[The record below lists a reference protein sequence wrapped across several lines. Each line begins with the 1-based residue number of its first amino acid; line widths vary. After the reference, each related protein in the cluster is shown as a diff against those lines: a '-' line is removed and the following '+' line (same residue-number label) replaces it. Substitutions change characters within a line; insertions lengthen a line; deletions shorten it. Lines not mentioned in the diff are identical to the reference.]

1 MRYAQIREIDVANGP
16 GIRVSL
22 YTQGCRRHCPFCF
35 NEETWDF
42 NGGLPFTEKEED
54 AIVTLVNK
62 PHIAGLT
69 ILGGEPMEKESRPA
83 ILHLLKRVRKE
94 CPNKNIWLYSSFLYE
109 DFKNFDEPIL
119 DYVDVLVDG
128 MFINDLKDPHL
139 RFRGSSNQRLINI
152 PETKAKGEIVL
163 FE

>member
-16 GIRVSL
+16 GIRISL

-54 AIVTLVNK
+54 AIITLVNK

>member
-54 AIVTLVNK
+54 AIITLVNK

-83 ILHLLKRVRKE
+83 ILHLLKRVRQE

>member
-22 YTQGCRRHCPFCF
+22 YTQGCRRHCPHCF

-42 NGGLPFTEKEED
+42 QGGLPFTSKEED
-54 AIVTLVNK
+54 VIIALVNK

-83 ILHLLKRVRKE
+83 ILHLLKRVKEE
-94 CPNKNIWLYSSFLYE
+94 CPHKNIWLYSSFLYE
-109 DFKNFDEPIL
+109 DFKDFEEPIL

-128 MFINDLKDPHL
+128 MFINALKDPHL
-139 RFRGSSNQRLINI
+139 RFRGSSNQRLIDI
-152 PETKAKGEIVL
+152 PKTKEAGEIVL

>member
-54 AIVTLVNK
+54 AIITLVNK

-109 DFKNFDEPIL
+109 DFKNFEEPIL

>member
-54 AIVTLVNK
+54 AIITLVNK

-152 PETKAKGEIVL
+152 PETKAKGKIVL

>member
-54 AIVTLVNK
+54 AIITLVNK

-94 CPNKNIWLYSSFLYE
+94 CPHKNIWLYSSFLYE

-139 RFRGSSNQRLINI
+139 HFRGSSNQRLINI

>member
-54 AIVTLVNK
+54 AIITLVNK

-119 DYVDVLVDG
+119 DYIDVLVDG

>member
-54 AIVTLVNK
+54 AIITLVNK

-94 CPNKNIWLYSSFLYE
+94 FPNKNIWLYSSFLYE

>member
-54 AIVTLVNK
+54 AIITLVNN

-94 CPNKNIWLYSSFLYE
+94 CPHKNIWLYSSFLYE

>member
-1 MRYAQIREIDVANGP
+1 
-16 GIRVSL
+16 
-22 YTQGCRRHCPFCF
+22 
-35 NEETWDF
+35 
-42 NGGLPFTEKEED
+42 
-54 AIVTLVNK
+54 
-62 PHIAGLT
+62 
-69 ILGGEPMEKESRPA
+69 MEKESRPA
-83 ILHLLKRVRKE
+83 ILHLLKRVRQE

>member
-54 AIVTLVNK
+54 AIITLVNK

>member
-54 AIVTLVNK
+54 AIITLVNK

-119 DYVDVLVDG
+119 EYVDVLVDG

>member
-54 AIVTLVNK
+54 AIITLVNK

-83 ILHLLKRVRKE
+83 ILHLLKRVRKQ

>member
-54 AIVTLVNK
+54 AIITLVNK

-128 MFINDLKDPHL
+128 MFINYLKDPHL